1 MLDAAL
7 LRPGRFDRRV
17 MVERPDRLGREQI
30 LGVSGVGKVWGMCD
44 GMHLALP
51 LARIANLTLL
61 ASHSKRQLLSPP
73 NSTSRTCLSVTL
85 LRNTSCAPHV
95 PHTFP
100 HIPLQVH
107 IKRRSLPLSDDV
119 SPSELAAMTTGFT
132 GADLANLVNEA
143 ALLAGRKSKALV
155 SVDSGLGGGV
165 GLVKVRG

>member
-30 LGVSGVGKVWGMCD
+30 LGVSGVGNVWGMC
-44 GMHLALP
+44 GRMHLLQLAL
-51 LARIANLTLL
+51 IANLPLVGLHLMQQSSTLP
-61 ASHSKRQLLSPP
+61 ASTCRARPSSHTFATHSMHP
-73 NSTSRTCLSVTL
+73 
-85 LRNTSCAPHV
+85 
-95 PHTFP
+95 TFP
-100 HIPLQVH
+100 HAYLPHSQVH

-155 SVDSGLGGGV
+155 SVD
-165 GLVKVRG
+165 

>member
-30 LGVSGVGKVWGMCD
+30 LGVSGVGNVWGMC
-44 GMHLALP
+44 GCMHLLQLAL
-51 LARIANLTLL
+51 IANLPLVVLPSMRPSSTLP
-61 ASHSKRQLLSPP
+61 S
-73 NSTSRTCLSVTL
+73 STCRACLSVTL
-85 LRNTSCAPHV
+85 LRNASFAPHL

-100 HIPLQVH
+100 HISLQVH

-155 SVDSGLGGGV
+155 SVD
-165 GLVKVRG
+165 